1 MVVRLL
7 RSVEYLQKSLSASGI
22 MARASPLQTRR
33 VCLNN
38 ATSSTSLSSESLLTP
53 DSDQSE
59 TYKMEAAQNL
69 ISVGAL
75 ADIANGSPPENP
87 IFQCV
92 QIKPMSSNQGN
103 ERYRVVMN
111 DTRNFIQGMLGQ
123 RKCMMACSK
132 SWIIH

>member
-1 MVVRLL
+1 
-7 RSVEYLQKSLSASGI
+7 
-22 MARASPLQTRR
+22 
-33 VCLNN
+33 
-38 ATSSTSLSSESLLTP
+38 
-53 DSDQSE
+53 
-59 TYKMEAAQNL
+59 MEAAQSL

-123 RKCMMACSK
+123 RKYMMACSK
-132 SWIIH
+132 SWITH

>member
-1 MVVRLL
+1 
-7 RSVEYLQKSLSASGI
+7 
-22 MARASPLQTRR
+22 
-33 VCLNN
+33 
-38 ATSSTSLSSESLLTP
+38 
-53 DSDQSE
+53 
-59 TYKMEAAQNL
+59 MEAARNL

-75 ADIANGSPPENP
+75 TDIANGHPPENP

-123 RKCMMACSK
+123 RMCLLSCSK
-132 SWIIH
+132 F